1 MKKANV
7 KILKTVAVVF
17 GVASVIVPCV
27 LLASVL
33 GSNVIQSDEVSGAIV
48 ADAVQSESSAAPS
61 QVASETASDVQAG
74 DAVASVDA
82 QALADAAA
90 VAVVIETSAPERLDF
105 SALITNPGKNTLIAL
120 SMSGNN
126 YGKWEQDQN
135 GDMFF
140 VFSGSK
146 RSGNVATN
154 GWYAIQDKEV
164 DERIVAS
171 PSDKVLAQII
181 SGKRTAN
188 LSDAEITKIVG
199 GRTFSWYHFDSEGKL
214 QTGWFRDGKDTY
226 FLSEDEDT
234 KGKMIIGEKV
244 INGSTYMFSDNPEML
259 GVLQ

>member
-1 MKKANV
+1 MQVMKKANV
-7 KILKTVAVVF
+7 KILKTVAVVC
-17 GVASVIVPCV
+17 GVASSFALCV
-27 LLASVL
+27 FFTSVL
-33 GSNVIQSDEVSGAIV
+33 GSSVIQSDEVSGAAAESLMAESIAESLMAESLM
-48 ADAVQSESSAAPS
+48 ADAVAIESVP
-61 QVASETASDVQAG
+61 ETIAETTVQ
-74 DAVASVDA
+74 
-82 QALADAAA
+82 
-90 VAVVIETSAPERLDF
+90 ERLDF

-126 YGKWEQDQN
+126 YGKWQQDQN

-164 DERIVAS
+164 DEKIVAS

-181 SGKRTAN
+181 SGKRTSN

-199 GRTFSWYHFDSEGKL
+199 GRTFSWYHFDSEGRL

-244 INGSTYMFSDNPEML
+244 INGSSYMFSDNPEML

>member
-1 MKKANV
+1 MQVMKKAIV

-17 GVASVIVPCV
+17 GVASSFALCV
-27 LLASVL
+27 FFTSVL
-33 GSNVIQSDEVSGAIV
+33 GSSVIQSDEVSGAAAESLMAESIAESLMAESLM
-48 ADAVQSESSAAPS
+48 ADAVAIESVP
-61 QVASETASDVQAG
+61 ETIAETTVQ
-74 DAVASVDA
+74 
-82 QALADAAA
+82 
-90 VAVVIETSAPERLDF
+90 ERLDF

-164 DERIVAS
+164 DEKIVAS

-199 GRTFSWYHFDSEGKL
+199 GRTFSWYHFDSEGRL

>member
-17 GVASVIVPCV
+17 GVASSFALCV
-27 LLASVL
+27 FFTSVL
-33 GSNVIQSDEVSGAIV
+33 GSSVIQSDEVSGAAAESLMAESIAESLMAESLM
-48 ADAVQSESSAAPS
+48 ADAVAIESVP
-61 QVASETASDVQAG
+61 ETIAETTVQ
-74 DAVASVDA
+74 
-82 QALADAAA
+82 
-90 VAVVIETSAPERLDF
+90 ERLDF

-164 DERIVAS
+164 DEKIVAS

-181 SGKRTAN
+181 SGKRTSN

-199 GRTFSWYHFDSEGKL
+199 GRTFSWYHFDSEGRL

>member
-1 MKKANV
+1 MQVMKKANV

-17 GVASVIVPCV
+17 GVACATLPCV

-33 GSNVIQSDEVSGAIV
+33 GSNVIQSDEVSGAAGESLMAESIAESLMAESLM
-48 ADAVQSESSAAPS
+48 ADAVAIESVP
-61 QVASETASDVQAG
+61 ETIAETTVQ
-74 DAVASVDA
+74 
-82 QALADAAA
+82 
-90 VAVVIETSAPERLDF
+90 ERLDF

-135 GDMFF
+135 GHMFF

-154 GWYAIQDKEV
+154 GWYAIEDKEI
-164 DERIVAS
+164 DEKIVAS

-181 SGKRTAN
+181 SGKRVSN

-199 GRTFSWYHFDSEGKL
+199 GRTFSWYHFDSEGRL
-214 QTGWFRDGKDTY
+214 QTGWYRDGKDTY

>member
-17 GVASVIVPCV
+17 GVASSFALCV
-27 LLASVL
+27 FFTSVL
-33 GSNVIQSDEVSGAIV
+33 GSSVIQSDEVSSAV
-48 ADAVQSESSAAPS
+48 SADAQNEVPAASAQVVAGES
-61 QVASETASDVQAG
+61 ASDMQA
-74 DAVASVDA
+74 DAQALAEA

-154 GWYAIQDKEV
+154 GWYAIQDKEI
-164 DERIVAS
+164 DENIVAS

-181 SGKRTAN
+181 SGKRVSN

>member
-1 MKKANV
+1 MQVMKKANV
-7 KILKTVAVVF
+7 KILKTVAVAF
-17 GVASVIVPCV
+17 GVASSFALCV
-27 LLASVL
+27 FFTSVL
-33 GSNVIQSDEVSGAIV
+33 GSSVIQSDEVSGAATESLMAESIAESLMAESLM
-48 ADAVQSESSAAPS
+48 ADAVAIESVP
-61 QVASETASDVQAG
+61 ETIAETTVQ
-74 DAVASVDA
+74 
-82 QALADAAA
+82 
-90 VAVVIETSAPERLDF
+90 ERLDF

-120 SMSGNN
+120 SRSGNN

-140 VFSGSK
+140 VFSSSK

-154 GWYAIQDKEV
+154 GWYAIEDKEV
-164 DERIVAS
+164 DEKIVAS

-181 SGKRTAN
+181 SGKRVSN
-188 LSDAEITKIVG
+188 LSDAEITKVVG

-214 QTGWFRDGKDTY
+214 QTGWYRDGKDTY

-244 INGSTYMFSDNPEML
+244 INGSSYMFSDNPEML

>member
-1 MKKANV
+1 MQVMKKANV

-17 GVASVIVPCV
+17 CIASAIVPCT
-27 LLASVL
+27 LIAITFAS
-33 GSNVIQSDEVSGAIV
+33 SVIQSEEVSSVAAESLM
-48 ADAVQSESSAAPS
+48 ADAVPIESVP
-61 QVASETASDVQAG
+61 ETIAETTVQ
-74 DAVASVDA
+74 
-82 QALADAAA
+82 
-90 VAVVIETSAPERLDF
+90 ERLDF

-154 GWYAIQDKEV
+154 GWYAIQDKEI
-164 DERIVAS
+164 DENIVAS

-181 SGKRTAN
+181 SGKRTSN

-199 GRTFSWYHFDSEGKL
+199 GRTFSWYHFDSEGRL

>member
-1 MKKANV
+1 MQVMKKTNV

-17 GVASVIVPCV
+17 GVACATLPCV

-33 GSNVIQSDEVSGAIV
+33 GSSVIQSDEVSGAAAESLM
-48 ADAVQSESSAAPS
+48 ADAVAIESVP
-61 QVASETASDVQAG
+61 ETIAETTVQ
-74 DAVASVDA
+74 
-82 QALADAAA
+82 
-90 VAVVIETSAPERLDF
+90 ERLDF

-164 DERIVAS
+164 DEKIVAS

-181 SGKRTAN
+181 SGKRTSN

-199 GRTFSWYHFDSEGKL
+199 GRTFSWYHFDSEGRL

-244 INGSTYMFSDNPEML
+244 INGSSYMFSDNPEML

>member
-1 MKKANV
+1 MQVMKKANV

-17 GVASVIVPCV
+17 GVACATLPCV

-33 GSNVIQSDEVSGAIV
+33 GSNVIQSDEVSSAAVESLMAESIAESLMAESLM
-48 ADAVQSESSAAPS
+48 ADAVAIESVP
-61 QVASETASDVQAG
+61 ETIAETTVQ
-74 DAVASVDA
+74 
-82 QALADAAA
+82 
-90 VAVVIETSAPERLDF
+90 ERLDF

-154 GWYAIQDKEV
+154 GWYAIQDKEI
-164 DERIVAS
+164 DEKIVAS

-181 SGKRTAN
+181 SGKRVSN

-244 INGSTYMFSDNPEML
+244 INGSSYMFSDNPEML

>member
-1 MKKANV
+1 MQVMKKANV

-17 GVASVIVPCV
+17 GVASSFALCV
-27 LLASVL
+27 FFTSVL
-33 GSNVIQSDEVSGAIV
+33 GSNVIQSDEVSGAVAESLIHESLAESLIAESLM
-48 ADAVQSESSAAPS
+48 ADAVAIESVP
-61 QVASETASDVQAG
+61 ETIAETTVQ
-74 DAVASVDA
+74 
-82 QALADAAA
+82 
-90 VAVVIETSAPERLDF
+90 ERLDF

-126 YGKWEQDQN
+126 YGKWQQDQN

-154 GWYAIQDKEV
+154 GWYAIEDKEI
-164 DERIVAS
+164 DEKIVAS

-181 SGKRTAN
+181 SGKRVSN

-199 GRTFSWYHFDSEGKL
+199 GRTFSWYHFDREGKL
-214 QTGWFRDGKDTY
+214 QTGWYRDGKDTY

-244 INGSTYMFSDNPEML
+244 INGSSYMFSDNPEML

>member
-1 MKKANV
+1 MQVMKKANV

-17 GVASVIVPCV
+17 CIANSFALCV
-27 LLASVL
+27 FFTSVL
-33 GSNVIQSDEVSGAIV
+33 GSSVIQSDEVSGAATESLMAESIAESLMAESLM
-48 ADAVQSESSAAPS
+48 ADAMAIESVPDTIA
-61 QVASETASDVQAG
+61 ETTIQ
-74 DAVASVDA
+74 
-82 QALADAAA
+82 
-90 VAVVIETSAPERLDF
+90 ERLDF

-120 SMSGNN
+120 SRSGNN

-140 VFSGSK
+140 VFSSSK

-154 GWYAIQDKEV
+154 GWYAIEDKEV
-164 DERIVAS
+164 DEKIVAS

-181 SGKRTAN
+181 SGKRVSN
-188 LSDAEITKIVG
+188 LSDAEITKVVG

-214 QTGWFRDGKDTY
+214 QTGWYRDGKDTY